1 MSREVI
7 SKKLG
12 MVESLL
18 KAKILGLLESRGY
31 TPDKTLELDLLEAE
45 LLKEI
50 KKEEDYN
57 VLRHPKRIL

>member
-7 SKKLG
+7 SKKLE

-31 TPDKTLELDLLEAE
+31 TPDKTLELDLLEAQ
-45 LLKEI
+45 LLKDI
-50 KKEEDYN
+50 KKEED
-57 VLRHPKRIL
+57 